1 MLGVQTLT
9 RSTNTSYETKASMVD
24 SSIHAR
30 LVKLACPLVNQMRFK
45 FVDVSYSGSVDF
57 FLQYTPD
64 AIVERET
71 PPCDIRNMSGSRFL
85 ARRLSRGYTSF
96 TLTPG
101 SIQYFCV

>member
-1 MLGVQTLT
+1 MLDAESVTS
-9 RSTNTSYETKASMVD
+9 STDTSAETMVLMAD
-24 SSIHAR
+24 SSIHDR

-71 PPCDIRNMSGSRFL
+71 PPCDIRNMSGSSFL